1 MTITSTECS
10 LWSTWVTMGTI
21 AEMAPFLA
29 VLGVT
34 MQERAPLRR
43 KSPEPPM
50 PFISC
55 EPMTWVE
62 LTWP

>member
-1 MTITSTECS
+1 M
-10 LWSTWVTMGTI
+10 WSTWVTMGTI

-55 EPMTWVE
+55 EPITWVE